1 MLENFRHLW
10 QHLAVGVWKDADLPH
25 WTEFTH
31 PAFDSIVISFSPLQ
45 WIDQILIK
53 AATQQS
59 LNGRNFQMLGK
70 ERRTNTF
77 PILFIHSGSALSFI
91 LFTIHHRHSGPPLLH
106 PVSRGKLSKLNVNQK
121 LSVGRTV
128 WCLIP
133 LQWTILEIKLL
144 KEGGPFYTDEGHS
157 KKLMKLAT

>member
-1 MLENFRHLW
+1 MATFM
-10 QHLAVGVWKDADLPH
+10 VFGKMP
-25 WTEFTH
+25 
-31 PAFDSIVISFSPLQ
+31 IC
-45 WIDQILIK
+45 LIE
-53 AATQQS
+53 QS
-59 LNGRNFQMLGK
+59 LD
-70 ERRTNTF
+70 
-77 PILFIHSGSALSFI
+77 ILHLIPLWF
-91 LFTIHHRHSGPPLLH
+91 LFTIATNWSEFDQSGNTAKPKRAQFPNVGKRTKDKYISNLIHPFRIRIELYLIHHSHSGPPLLH